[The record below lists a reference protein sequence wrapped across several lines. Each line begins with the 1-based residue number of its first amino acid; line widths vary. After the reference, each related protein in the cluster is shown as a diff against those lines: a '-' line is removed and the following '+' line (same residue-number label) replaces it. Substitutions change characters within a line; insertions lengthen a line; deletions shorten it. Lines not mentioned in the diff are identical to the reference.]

1 MSAQTTTQIKLAV
14 VGASGRMGREVIRA
28 VGNHD
33 GFTLAAAI
41 GRVGSDSIGVDSG
54 VLASGQANGVALTDD
69 LYAIADADVVIDFA
83 LPDGLEGRAEV
94 YAELSKP
101 AVICVTGLS
110 GAGRDALALAATS
123 VPIVYAAN
131 TSVGV
136 NLLAAL
142 TEQASA
148 VFGCDADIEVLEAH
162 HTRKVDAPSGTALF
176 LGEAAARGRGQ
187 VLDDV
192 AELNRNADDHTYQK
206 GSIGFATIRAGDI
219 VGEHTVYLVVG
230 GERIELTHRVAN
242 RSTFADGALRA
253 AAWLQSEKKAQ
264 IYAMKDVLGLD

>member
-1 MSAQTTTQIKLAV
+1 MSAQITTQIKLAV

-69 LYAIADADVVIDFA
+69 LHAIADADVVIDFA

-110 GAGRDALALAATS
+110 EAG
-123 VPIVYAAN
+123 
-131 TSVGV
+131 
-136 NLLAAL
+136 
-142 TEQASA
+142 
-148 VFGCDADIEVLEAH
+148 
-162 HTRKVDAPSGTALF
+162 
-176 LGEAAARGRGQ
+176 
-187 VLDDV
+187 
-192 AELNRNADDHTYQK
+192 
-206 GSIGFATIRAGDI
+206 
-219 VGEHTVYLVVG
+219 
-230 GERIELTHRVAN
+230 
-242 RSTFADGALRA
+242 
-253 AAWLQSEKKAQ
+253 
-264 IYAMKDVLGLD
+264 

>member
-1 MSAQTTTQIKLAV
+1 MTASIKVAV
-14 VGASGRMGREVIRA
+14 VGASGRMGREVVRA
-28 VGNHD
+28 ATQQSN
-33 GFTLAAAI
+33 FELTAAI
-41 GRVGSDSIGVDSG
+41 GRAGSDTIGLDSG
-54 VLASGQANGVALTDD
+54 VLASGQANGVAITDD
-69 LYAIADADVVIDFA
+69 LAALAGADVIIDFA
-83 LPDGLEGRAEV
+83 LPEGLAQRAET
-94 YAELSKP
+94 YIELAKP
-101 AVICVTGLS
+101 VVVCVTGLDE
-110 GAGRDALALAATS
+110 AGRDALALAATS

-148 VFGCDADIEVLEAH
+148 VFGDQADIEVLEAH
-162 HTRKVDAPSGTALF
+162 HTRKVDAPSGTALL

-187 VLDDV
+187 ILSDV
-192 AELNRNADDHTYQK
+192 AELNRNADDHVYEK
-206 GSIGFATIRAGDI
+206 GSIGFATLRAGDI

-253 AAWLQSEKKAQ
+253 AAWLTLGKNPQ